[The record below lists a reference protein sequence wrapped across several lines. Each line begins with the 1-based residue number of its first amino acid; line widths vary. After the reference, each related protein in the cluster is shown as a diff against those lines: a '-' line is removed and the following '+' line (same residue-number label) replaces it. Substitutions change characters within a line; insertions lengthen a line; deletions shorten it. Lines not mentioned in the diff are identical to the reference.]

1 VKRKRIDI
9 YDFVVCQDVY
19 PTENKFLHIGYRSNN
34 YFTFAFYHNDLNTP
48 QPYPDKDIWVH
59 WAGTFEYGENSRKMY
74 RNGVEVA
81 RDSPASAYAHSGN
94 FRIGSSRTYSIFD
107 GGPAYVY
114 VDNVMILTQRVLS
127 AGDVMSIY
135 SHCRLVDQSGLV
147 LSFAFNSAT
156 VSATT
161 VVDMSSNGNHGTRHG
176 DLDLNFYH
184 SFSNILSCPA
194 PV

>member
-1 VKRKRIDI
+1 
-9 YDFVVCQDVY
+9 
-19 PTENKFLHIGYRSNN
+19 
-34 YFTFAFYHNDLNTP
+34 
-48 QPYPDKDIWVH
+48 
-59 WAGTFEYGENSRKMY
+59 
-74 RNGVEVA
+74 VEVA

-176 DLDLNFYH
+176 DLDLIFYH